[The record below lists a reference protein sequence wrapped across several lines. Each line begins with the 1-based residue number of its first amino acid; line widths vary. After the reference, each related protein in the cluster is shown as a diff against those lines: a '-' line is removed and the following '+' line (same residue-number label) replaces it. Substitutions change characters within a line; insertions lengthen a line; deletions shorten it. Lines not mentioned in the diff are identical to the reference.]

1 MWGAK
6 TELKCKDCDTTF
18 TDREH
23 FERHKKVHKK

>member
-6 TELKCKDCDTTF
+6 TELKCKDCDTIF
-18 TDREH
+18 TDKEH